1 MKNFISTRNLRALA
15 ITTALAGAGT
25 AALAKDVQV
34 SLSGSEETPPVTT
47 SAAGAGTIKI
57 AKDKSVS
64 GSIKTT
70 GIDGTVAHIHLGA
83 PGQSGPPIITLEK
96 TSDGVW
102 AVPAGA
108 KLTDEQYA
116 SFKAGD
122 LYVNVHSAEH
132 KPGEIRAQLKP

>member
-1 MKNFISTRNLRALA
+1 MNPSIHNRTVYAVVVAAVMALSVGSA
-15 ITTALAGAGT
+15 F
-25 AALAKDVQV
+25 AKDVKV

-47 SAAGAGTIKI
+47 SATASGTFKI
-57 AKDKSVS
+57 EKDNSVS

-96 TSDGVW
+96 TADGVW
-102 AVPAGA
+102 SVPAGA
-108 KLTDEQYA
+108 KLTDEQFA
-116 SFKAGD
+116 SFQAGN